1 MSNQAT
7 FASEISTFPRRWD
20 VAFPQDKKTLF
31 STYQSESDQQIG
43 VVVRQY
49 SAHEARFILRGE
61 IKLAEDLVTC
71 LKLAERNAR
80 QLGCNVL
87 TTQERVHPEWC
98 DALTVFQRQGFEAVD
113 ESWVFKGSFKS
124 FADRIQRIAFILS
137 HKNAIPQDARVSS
150 LTEGQDQVR
159 ALLNESLMM
168 DDFEFDNRLKSTASK
183 PISAS
188 YSQIAWYGQQ
198 IVGVLL
204 VAPTV
209 DSGVYDIPIR
219 YVLPDYRQTWVNAL
233 LIAASVKH
241 GENLGAQFIQFEANL
256 KLHPET
262 LMLAEKTG
270 CKCIAVFNRFE
281 KPLF

>member
-1 MSNQAT
+1 MSTQAT
-7 FASEISTFPRRWD
+7 LASEILTLPRRWD
-20 VAFPQDKKTLF
+20 VAFPLDKKTLF
-31 STYQSESDQQIG
+31 STSQNGSDQQIG
-43 VVVRQY
+43 VVVRRY
-49 SAHEARFILRGE
+49 GAHEARFVLRGE
-61 IKLAEDLVTC
+61 IKSAEDLTTC
-71 LKLAERNAR
+71 LKLAEKTAR

-87 TTQERVHPEWC
+87 TTQEKVHPEWC
-98 DALTVFQRQGFEAVD
+98 DAFTTFQRQGFKAVD
-113 ESWVFKGSFKS
+113 ESWVFNGSFES
-124 FADRIQRIAFILS
+124 FADRIQRIASMLS
-137 HKNAIPQDARVSS
+137 HKNAIPQEARVSS
-150 LTEGQDQVR
+150 LTEGQERVR

-183 PISAS
+183 PISAA
-188 YSQIAWYGQQ
+188 YSQIAWHGQQ

-262 LMLAEKTG
+262 LILAKKTG
-270 CKCIAVFNRFE
+270 CKRIAVFNRFE
-281 KPLF
+281 KLLF

>member
-1 MSNQAT
+1 M
-7 FASEISTFPRRWD
+7 
-20 VAFPQDKKTLF
+20 
-31 STYQSESDQQIG
+31 G
-43 VVVRQY
+43 VTVRQY
-49 SAHEARFILRGE
+49 SAHEARFVLRGD
-61 IKLAEDLVTC
+61 IKSAEDLAVC
-71 LKLAERNAR
+71 LQLAEENAR

-87 TTQERVHPEWC
+87 TTQEKVHPQWC
-98 DALTVFQRQGFEAVD
+98 DALAVFQKQGFEAVD
-113 ESWVFKGSFKS
+113 ESWVFRGSFKS
-124 FADRIQRIAFILS
+124 FADRIQRIASILS
-137 HKNAIPQDARVSS
+137 HKNAIPQDARVTS
-150 LTEGQDQVR
+150 LTEGLESVR
-159 ALLNESLMM
+159 ALLNASLMM
-168 DDFEFDNRLKSTASK
+168 DDFEFDNRLKSTAPK
-183 PISAS
+183 PISPV
-188 YSQIAWYGQQ
+188 YSQIAWHGQQ

-219 YVLPDYRQTWVNAL
+219 YVLPDYRQTWANAL